1 MASNPAPISIS
12 PPSLAYAGQT
22 IQCRG
27 AARESASGNPLPSPP
42 EYVTADPAAA
52 STSGDLADKQRIDRE
67 ELVSDILRLRWLAVI
82 GAVAWILFLLQDLV
96 VVTIVGQGRISVFL
110 GVRAFGL
117 LVILLILRRLRSDEP
132 LSRAQ
137 LTAMDW
143 GVFLMVDIMMAIMC
157 LEYGGIA
164 SRYMTGVMVALI
176 ARSSVLAA
184 PWRRGLLLLGV
195 PLLAFPATFAV
206 AAVFREDVRAQF
218 GDAASLAT
226 FGQSIFVLAASLG
239 VCVWGGHG
247 NWKMRRQLFASRN
260 IGKYILKRCI
270 GRGGMGEV
278 WVAYHTGLNR
288 NVALKILNPE
298 DGTNPVAVRRFQQ
311 EIAATTLLTHP
322 NIVRVFDYGTTQDG
336 IWYYA
341 MELLDGVT
349 LKELVEKEGPLDVAR
364 TLNIAHRIA
373 RALAEAHVLG
383 IIHRDIKP
391 ENIFITHAGPEQD
404 LVKVLDFGIAKLL
417 SETSDSKLTYTG
429 AIFGTPAY
437 ISPEA
442 ARGLPITPAS
452 DVYGLGG
459 LIYFMLTGSPPFTG
473 RSPTEVLLAHAER
486 SAPKVTTTCGF
497 AIDAQLEA
505 LVQRCLS
512 KDPVQRYADAG
523 ELALALEEL
532 RKTATA

>member
-1 MASNPAPISIS
+1 MASNPAPHSTS

-22 IQCRG
+22 IQCQG
-27 AARESASGNPLPSPP
+27 AARDSEAGVQLAHPP
-42 EYVTADPAAA
+42 EYTTTDGATGTDAN
-52 STSGDLADKQRIDRE
+52 LAEKQRIDRE

-82 GAVAWILFLLQDLV
+82 GAVAWTLFLLQDLV
-96 VVTIVGQGRISVFL
+96 VVTVVGQGRLGVFL
-110 GVRAFGL
+110 VARAFGL
-117 LVILLILRRLRSDEP
+117 LVILLILRRLRSDVP
-132 LSRAQ
+132 LSRPQ
-137 LTAMDW
+137 ITAMDW
-143 GVFLMVDIMMAIMC
+143 GVFSMVDVMMAIMC

-164 SRYMTGVMVALI
+164 SRYITGVMVALI

-195 PLLAFPATFAV
+195 PLLAFPATFGV
-206 AAVFREDVRAQF
+206 AAAFREDVKAQF
-218 GDAASLAT
+218 GETEALAT

-288 NVALKILNPE
+288 NVALKILNPD
-298 DGTNPVAVRRFQQ
+298 DGTNPIALRRFQQ
-311 EIAATTLLTHP
+311 EVAATTLLTHP

-349 LKELVEKEGPLDVAR
+349 LKDLIGNEGPLNVAR

-373 RALAEAHVLG
+373 RALAEAHALG
-383 IIHRDIKP
+383 IVHRDIKP
-391 ENIFITHAGPEQD
+391 ENIFITHAGTEQD
-404 LVKVLDFGIAKLL
+404 LVKVLDFGIAKIL
-417 SETSDSKLTYTG
+417 SETADSKLTYTG

-486 SAPKVTTTCGF
+486 SAPRVTTTCGF
-497 AIDAQLEA
+497 AIDAQLDA
-505 LVQRCLS
+505 LVQKCLT
-512 KDPVQRYADAG
+512 KDPRQRYADAG
-523 ELALALEEL
+523 ELAQALDEL
-532 RKTATA
+532 RKASVA

>member
-1 MASNPAPISIS
+1 MDSNPAPHSTS

-22 IQCRG
+22 IQCKG
-27 AARESASGNPLPSPP
+27 ASRESESGVPLTQPL
-42 EYVTADPAAA
+42 EYTTTDVSAGTDAN
-52 STSGDLADKQRIDRE
+52 LAEKQRIDRE

-82 GAVAWILFLLQDLV
+82 GAVAWSLFLLQDLV
-96 VVTIVGQGRISVFL
+96 VVAIVGQGRLGVFL
-110 GVRAFGL
+110 AARAVGL
-117 LVILLILRRLRSDEP
+117 VVILLILRRLRNDGP

-137 LTAMDW
+137 ITAMDW
-143 GVFLMVDIMMAIMC
+143 GVFTMVDVMMAIMC

-164 SRYMTGVMVALI
+164 SRYVSGVMVALI

-195 PLLAFPATFAV
+195 PLLAFPGTFGV
-206 AAVFREDVRAQF
+206 AAIFREDVRAQF
-218 GDAASLAT
+218 VDAEALAT

-288 NVALKILNPE
+288 NVALKILNPD
-298 DGTNPVAVRRFQQ
+298 DGTNPIALRRFQQ
-311 EIAATTLLTHP
+311 EVAATTLLTHP

-349 LKELVEKEGPLDVAR
+349 LKDLIGTEGPLDVAR

-373 RALAEAHVLG
+373 RALAEAHALG
-383 IIHRDIKP
+383 IVHRDIKP

-404 LVKVLDFGIAKLL
+404 LVKVLDFGIAKIL
-417 SETSDSKLTYTG
+417 SETADSKLTYTG

-473 RSPTEVLLAHAER
+473 RNPTEVLLAHAER
-486 SAPKVTTTCGF
+486 SAPRVTTTCGF

-505 LVQRCLS
+505 LVQKCLT
-512 KDPVQRYADAG
+512 KDPNLRYADAG

-532 RKTATA
+532 RKASTA